1 MKVSP
6 QTQTVYFLDIY
17 QVEVSKD
24 KSIYVNRCKK
34 QVRGSDGRL
43 ERSPFV
49 NAKKTSLVLPVKF
62 GQYGWVRCWN
72 IEAWPLST
80 MKLHS
85 LPIFFFSHLR
95 RPNGQLCWVPGLRRR
110 LNRSKDH
117 DMRSSFSG
125 TKWTV
130 HINNRGFHDREIFYC
145 SLKSP
150 PWREY
155 SPKV

>member
-49 NAKKTSLVLPVKF
+49 NAKKTSLVLPVKL
-62 GQYGWVRCWN
+62 GQYGRVRWLKHRGLAPFHN
-72 IEAWPLST
+72 ETSFSSHLFLFPPTSTERST
-80 MKLHS
+80 MLS
-85 LPIFFFSHLR
+85 ARI
-95 RPNGQLCWVPGLRRR
+95 
-110 LNRSKDH
+110 
-117 DMRSSFSG
+117 
-125 TKWTV
+125 TKAS
-130 HINNRGFHDREIFYC
+130 E
-145 SLKSP
+145 
-150 PWREY
+150 
-155 SPKV
+155 